1 MKAGVLLMPII
12 VSQDGCTIDGNARR
26 SINPI
31 LCNDWAEYHN
41 QPWAGVLIG
50 YLPSYG
56 KNDKPRDLGADLWQS
71 CKRRLHADAM
81 AEILRHV
88 RSRTRGNR
96 RPHGASW
103 WRRDVCRTHSG
114 SRAGVWLLRQPRNKK
129 GLRSEGSSREHADV
143 LCDVSVVDI
152 IFDINIRQHFLILLS
167 NVTCACSDFPLTLK
181 SKIFLILISYVL

>member
-12 VSQDGCTIDGNARR
+12 VSQDGCIIDGNARR

-88 RSRTRGNR
+88 RELEETGVRMELPGGDGTFVELTVVPVLAFGSYDNPETKR
-96 RPHGASW
+96 
-103 WRRDVCRTHSG
+103 VSG
-114 SRAGVWLLRQPRNKK
+114 VKDHHENMPMFC
-129 GLRSEGSSREHADV
+129 V
-143 LCDVSVVDI
+143 M
-152 IFDINIRQHFLILLS
+152 
-167 NVTCACSDFPLTLK
+167 
-181 SKIFLILISYVL
+181 